1 MPKIFIIEDDARLRE
16 ELATLLARNGYE
28 TQSAVDFGRA
38 VAEVVAVAPDLVLLD
53 LSLPLM
59 DGQMICRRLRQET
72 SVPIIVVTSRSD
84 DADELLS
91 ISMGADDFVS
101 KPYNPLILLARIAA
115 ILRRGN
121 ASAGAV
127 VSCGSV
133 TLDISQG
140 VVSHDGS
147 QADLTKNEMH
157 LLYVLMKRA
166 GGIVSRAD
174 LQNELWQSDEFVDDN
189 TLTVNINRLR
199 RSLAHIGVPDDF
211 LQTKRGLGYTVQA

>member
-1 MPKIFIIEDDARLRE
+1 MPKIFIIEDDIRLRE
-16 ELATLLARNGYE
+16 ELVTLLARNGYE
-28 TQSAVDFGRA
+28 TQSTVDFDRA
-38 VAEVVAVAPDLVLLD
+38 VPEVVAAAPDLVLLD
-53 LSLPLM
+53 LSLPMM
-59 DGQMICRRLRQET
+59 DGQMICRHLRQEA
-72 SVPIIVVTSRSD
+72 SVPIIVVTSRCD

-115 ILRRGN
+115 ILRRGS
-121 ASAGAV
+121 ASVGTI
-127 VSCGSV
+127 VSCGGV
-133 TLDISQG
+133 VLDISQG
-140 VVSHDGS
+140 AVSHGDA

-166 GGIVSRAD
+166 GSIVSRAD

-199 RSLAHIGVPDDF
+199 RTLSSIGVPDGF
-211 LQTKRGLGYTVQA
+211 LQTKRGLGYSVQA

>member
-1 MPKIFIIEDDARLRE
+1 MPKIFVIEDDIRLRE
-16 ELATLLARNGYE
+16 ELVTLLARNGYE
-28 TQSAVDFGRA
+28 TQSTVDFDRA
-38 VAEVVAVAPDLVLLD
+38 VPEVMAAVPDLVLLD
-53 LSLPLM
+53 LSLPMM
-59 DGQMICRRLRQET
+59 DGQMICRRLRQEA
-72 SVPIIVVTSRSD
+72 SVPIIVVTSRCD

-115 ILRRGN
+115 ILRRGS
-121 ASAGAV
+121 ASVGTV
-127 VSCGSV
+127 VSCGDV
-133 TLDISQG
+133 VLDISQG
-140 VVSHDGS
+140 VVSHGDA

-199 RSLAHIGVPDDF
+199 RTLSSIGVPDGF
-211 LQTKRGLGYTVQA
+211 LQTKRGLGYSVQA